1 MNEKNVVKS
10 DLNENMKNLFI
21 LIISILLITSCA
33 KSDYDDD
40 DSYSSSTSGN
50 NSDSSNIS
58 DNATMFTVTVN
69 YGKYYLDGIS
79 TKPINLKKGNTY
91 YFDLSH
97 ASKNSHPFFIS
108 TSSKGGNYNYN
119 DEYTSGITNSRE
131 TSGTLTFVIPSNLS
145 SNLYYNCGAHSGMGG
160 LITIK

>member
-1 MNEKNVVKS
+1 MNVNNDLKNN
-10 DLNENMKNLFI
+10 LNEDMKNLFI
-21 LIISILLITSCA
+21 LITSILLITSCA

-58 DNATMFTVTVN
+58 DNATTFTVTVS

-79 TKPINLKKGNTY
+79 TKSINLKKGNTY

-97 ASKNSHPFFIS
+97 ASTNSHPFFIS
-108 TSSKGGNYNYN
+108 TSFNGGSYN
-119 DEYTSGITNSRE
+119 DEYTTGITNSRE
-131 TSGTLTFVIPSNLS
+131 TTGTLTFVIPSSLS
-145 SNLYYNCGAHSGMGG
+145 SNLYYNCGTHSGMGG
-160 LITIK
+160 SITIE

>member
-1 MNEKNVVKS
+1 
-10 DLNENMKNLFI
+10 MKNLFI
-21 LIISILLITSCA
+21 LSISVLFITSCA
-33 KSDYDDD
+33 NSDFEED
-40 DSYSSSTSGN
+40 DSYSSTTFGN

-58 DNATMFTVTVN
+58 DNATTFVVTVR

-79 TKPINLKKGNTY
+79 SKSIKLKKGNTY

-97 ASKNSHPFFIS
+97 SSTNTHPFFIS
-108 TSSKGGNYNYN
+108 TSSNGGNYN

-131 TSGTLTFVIPSNLS
+131 TTGTLTFVIPSNLS

-160 LITIK
+160 SITIE

>member
-1 MNEKNVVKS
+1 
-10 DLNENMKNLFI
+10 MKKLCILTVSVFFI
-21 LIISILLITSCA
+21 ISCA
-33 KSDYDDD
+33 KSDYEED

-58 DNATMFTVTVN
+58 DNATTFTVTVSN
-69 YGKYYLDGIS
+69 GKYYLDGIS
-79 TKPINLKKGNTY
+79 TKSINLKKGNTY

-97 ASKNSHPFFIS
+97 SSTNSHPFFIS
-108 TSSKGGNYNYN
+108 TTSSGGNYN

-131 TSGTLTFVIPSNLS
+131 TTGTLTFVIPSNLS

-160 LITIK
+160 LITIE

>member
-1 MNEKNVVKS
+1 
-10 DLNENMKNLFI
+10 MKNLFI
-21 LIISILLITSCA
+21 LTISVLLITSCA
-33 KSDYDDD
+33 KSDYEED

-58 DNATMFTVTVN
+58 DNATTFSVTVSN
-69 YGKYYLDGIS
+69 GKYYLCGIS
-79 TKPINLKKGNTY
+79 TKSINLKKGNTY

-97 ASKNSHPFFIS
+97 LSTDSHPFFIS
-108 TSSKGGNYNYN
+108 TSFNGGNYN

-131 TSGTLTFVIPSNLS
+131 TTGTLNFVIPSNLS
-145 SNLYYNCGAHSGMGG
+145 SNLYYYCGAHSGMGG

>member
-1 MNEKNVVKS
+1 
-10 DLNENMKNLFI
+10 MKKLYI
-21 LIISILLITSCA
+21 LIISVFFIISCA

-50 NSDSSNIS
+50 NSNSSNIS
-58 DNATMFTVTVN
+58 DNATTFVVTVS
-69 YGKYYLDGIS
+69 YGKYYLDGVS
-79 TKPINLKKGNTY
+79 TKTIKLKKGNTY

-97 ASKNSHPFFIS
+97 SSTNSHPFFIS
-108 TSSKGGNYNYN
+108 TSSNGGNYN

-131 TSGTLTFVIPSNLS
+131 TMGTLTFIISSNLS
-145 SNLYYNCGAHSGMGG
+145 SNLYYNCGAHSGMGE